1 MPAMAKTS
9 AGILLY
15 RGRGAALE
23 VLLVHPGGPF
33 WARKDAGAWTLPKGQ
48 PEPGEDLLA
57 AARREFSEETGAT
70 ADGPAVPLGQVTQ
83 AGGKVVHAWAVEG
96 EMEPASLVSHTVRV
110 EWPAG
115 TGRWLEVPEIDRA
128 HWFDLA
134 EAARRINPA
143 QRAFLAALPAVV
155 AARPPDG

>member
-1 MPAMAKTS
+1 MAKTS

-33 WARKDAGAWTLPKGQ
+33 WAGRDAGAWTLPKGR
-48 PEPGEDLLA
+48 PEPGEDLLT
-57 AARREFSEETGAT
+57 AARREFAEETGA
-70 ADGPAVPLGQVTQ
+70 AANGPAAPLGQITQ

-96 EMEPASLVSHTVRV
+96 DMDPAALVSNTARI

-115 TGRWLEVPEIDRA
+115 TGRWLEVPEVDRA
-128 HWFDLA
+128 AWFDLA
-134 EAARRINPA
+134 EAGRRINPA
-143 QRAFLAALPAVV
+143 QRAFLAALPAVA
-155 AARPPDG
+155 AARSTHV